1 MISLMRR
8 RRVPAVALALGTFA
22 ASISTYIC
30 ILSSAQAGPG
40 SPDPR
45 LVNPDGARGEP
56 DKGLANPAGA
66 RGETDEGLANQTRAW
81 RTRRG
86 PGEPDEGLANQTR
99 AWRTRRPQGSSLHFL
114 PLVSLSLPL
123 SRWPHC
129 SSSATPLLSLQR
141 LVDGLLALA
150 DAGIQIDLVV
160 QVLVDHGLECVGD
173 ALGLRCDR
181 PVVQLHVL
189 HIVGIALGLW
199 QRLLYRRIGERGG
212 ARWRIAGLGE
222 QDLRLQR
229 GGVIDESGCRVGV
242 FGVLVDR
249 PAPVGDDGAVIVRP
263 LRRMRHPQLIAVLD
277 DLGKVEDAG
286 VDAVPCNP

>member
-81 RTRRG
+81 RTRR
-86 PGEPDEGLANQTR
+86 
-99 AWRTRRPQGSSLHFL
+99 PQGSSLHFL

-141 LVDGLLALA
+141 LVYGLLALA

-222 QDLRLQR
+222 
-229 GGVIDESGCRVGV
+229 
-242 FGVLVDR
+242 
-249 PAPVGDDGAVIVRP
+249 
-263 LRRMRHPQLIAVLD
+263 
-277 DLGKVEDAG
+277 
-286 VDAVPCNP
+286 